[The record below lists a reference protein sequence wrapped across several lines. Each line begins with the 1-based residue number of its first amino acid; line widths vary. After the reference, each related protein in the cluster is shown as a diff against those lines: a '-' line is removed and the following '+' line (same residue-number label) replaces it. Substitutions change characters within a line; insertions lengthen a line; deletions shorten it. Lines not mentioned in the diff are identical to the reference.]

1 MKKTYLF
8 FAAAI
13 AGVLLFA
20 GINRGP
26 VAPYGFTMGTP
37 QVKSIT
43 ALAFGPNG
51 VLFIGDSQNATVVA
65 MDTKD
70 TQKSNVNVTYTV
82 KGIDTKIAE
91 ALGTTKE
98 NITIT
103 DMAVNPVSK
112 NLYIAVKSA
121 DGSPVLLTL
130 NSNNEIKP
138 VSLASV
144 NYSSVE
150 LNDVAPADAKDRR
163 GQPLRISS
171 ISDIGFADG
180 KLMVSGLCNK
190 EFSSSFRSI
199 SFPFTGKQE
208 DESTLEM
215 YHTSHGRYETT
226 SPIRTFTTTAIDGK
240 NYLVASYT
248 CTPLVLFAMDELK
261 PGAHVKGRTIAEMG
275 NQNTPSDMIW
285 LKENNQ
291 SYLVMA
297 NDHRP
302 AVKVS
307 YNDIKNFQGTLTQQ
321 IPGSGGANF
330 TRLPYEKV
338 LQLDKLDD
346 GRAVVI
352 QRTASGDVDLW
363 TSGGELDVDP
373 ENKCA
378 HHRSDKYKKTMV
390 SVLIYNPAN

>member
-8 FAAAI
+8 TAAAV

-20 GINRGP
+20 GINHKP
-26 VAPYGFTMGTP
+26 ALPYGFTTGTP
-37 QVKSIT
+37 EIKSIT
-43 ALAFGPNG
+43 ALTFGPTG
-51 VLFIGDSQNATVVA
+51 VLFIGDSQNAEVFA
-65 MDTKD
+65 LDTKD
-70 TQKSNVNVTYTV
+70 TKKMAAKTYDVHNVDV
-82 KGIDTKIAE
+82 KIAE

-112 NLYIAVKSA
+112 KLYIAVKSA
-121 DGSPVLLTL
+121 DGSPVLLTMTAD
-130 NSNNEIKP
+130 NEIKP
-138 VSLASV
+138 VSLKDV
-144 NYSSVE
+144 NFSAVE
-150 LNDVAPADAKDRR
+150 LNNAPAADAKDRR
-163 GQPLRISS
+163 GSSLRISS
-171 ISDIGFADG
+171 ISDIGFANG

-226 SPIRTFTTTAIDGK
+226 SPIRTFTTAQIDGK
-240 NYLVASYT
+240 EYMVASYT
-248 CTPLVLFAMDELK
+248 CTPLVLFPMDELK
-261 PGAHVKGRTIAEMG
+261 LGAHVKGRTIAEMG

-285 LKENNQ
+285 LKEDSQ

-297 NDHRP
+297 NTNRP

-307 YNDIKNFQGTLTQQ
+307 YNDIKSFQGSLTQQ
-321 IPGSGGANF
+321 MPTFGGTNF
-330 TRLPYEKV
+330 TKLPFEKV

-346 GRAVVI
+346 GRAVVM
-352 QRTASGDVDLW
+352 QKKANGDVDLW
-363 TSGGELDVDP
+363 TSDGK
-373 ENKCA
+373 N
-378 HHRSDKYKKTMV
+378 
-390 SVLIYNPAN
+390 I